1 MQIDGRKYSNTN
13 LLTCGG
19 AVGHLQHLYDNRD
32 LTFNEIE
39 DILTAAA
46 SGNLEKVSEKL
57 DGLNLVFSWDV
68 SGGILKVARSGGDIK
83 RGGMDSESLASKFA
97 GRGNL
102 TDAFNSAFKVLNGA
116 LSTLPDRVKEKV
128 FGPNANRWYSME
140 IIYTKN
146 PNVVNYDSNSIVFH
160 GWPVFKVEENGDV
173 QMTEDDAGGVDILTN
188 NIDRMQKAV
197 SSNDWKVMGPA
208 LVRMKK
214 LSDGSIL
221 QSTLLKIKAT
231 LDAVGLDGS
240 ATMRDFIKE
249 NIQADAE
256 SLGLPS
262 SVVDMLVQRCLAE
275 PGSPTLVQIR
285 KNADKSDHE
294 TINDFIKECPTRLKD
309 YVRPIELAINDFAVE
324 LLKGLKSTLI
334 DDTDAEVM
342 RLRSE
347 VEKAVS
353 MIQSSGDENAMTIL
367 NKQLEKLGSV
377 SDITSSVEGVVFIYK
392 GNAYKFTGSFASAS
406 QILGLFKYGRGGTKL
421 KMPSK

>member
-1 MQIDGRKYSNTN
+1 M
-13 LLTCGG
+13 GG

-46 SGNLEKVSEKL
+46 SGNLKKVSEKL

-128 FGPNANRWYSME
+128 FGPNANHWYSME

-197 SSNDWKVMGPA
+197 SSNDWKVRGPA

-221 QSTLLKIKAT
+221 QSTLLKIKAA

-262 SVVDMLVQRCLAE
+262 NVVDMLVQRCLAE

-294 TINDFIKECPTRLKD
+294 TINDFVKECPTRLKD
-309 YVRPIELAINDFAVE
+309 YVRPVELAINDFAVE

-347 VEKAVS
+347 VEKAVA

-377 SDITSSVEGVVFIYK
+377 SDITSPVEGVVFIYK
-392 GNAYKFTGSFASAS
+392 GNAYKFTGSFSAAN
-406 QILGLFKYGRGGTKL
+406 QILGIFRYRR
-421 KMPSK
+421 

>member
-1 MQIDGRKYSNTN
+1 M
-13 LLTCGG
+13 GG

-46 SGNLEKVSEKL
+46 SGNLKKVSEKL

-128 FGPNANRWYSME
+128 FGPNANHWYSME

-197 SSNDWKVMGPA
+197 SSNDWKVRGPA

-221 QSTLLKIKAT
+221 QSTLLKIKAA

-262 SVVDMLVQRCLAE
+262 NVVDMLVQRCLAE

-294 TINDFIKECPTRLKD
+294 TINNFVKECPTRLKD
-309 YVRPIELAINDFAVE
+309 YVRPVELAINDFAVE

-347 VEKAVS
+347 VEKAVA

-377 SDITSSVEGVVFIYK
+377 SDITSPVEGVVFIYK
-392 GNAYKFTGSFASAS
+392 GNAYKFTGSFSAAN
-406 QILGLFKYGRGGTKL
+406 QILGIFRYRR
-421 KMPSK
+421 

>member
-1 MQIDGRKYSNTN
+1 
-13 LLTCGG
+13 
-19 AVGHLQHLYDNRD
+19 
-32 LTFNEIE
+32 
-39 DILTAAA
+39 
-46 SGNLEKVSEKL
+46 
-57 DGLNLVFSWDV
+57 
-68 SGGILKVARSGGDIK
+68 
-83 RGGMDSESLASKFA
+83 
-97 GRGNL
+97 
-102 TDAFNSAFKVLNGA
+102 
-116 LSTLPDRVKEKV
+116 
-128 FGPNANRWYSME
+128 
-140 IIYTKN
+140 
-146 PNVVNYDSNSIVFH
+146 
-160 GWPVFKVEENGDV
+160 
-173 QMTEDDAGGVDILTN
+173 
-188 NIDRMQKAV
+188 MQKAV

-262 SVVDMLVQRCLAE
+262 NVVDMLVQRCLAE

-294 TINDFIKECPTRLKD
+294 TINDFVKECPTRLKD

-353 MIQSSGDENAMTIL
+353 
-367 NKQLEKLGSV
+367 
-377 SDITSSVEGVVFIYK
+377 TS
-392 GNAYKFTGSFASAS
+392 N
-406 QILGLFKYGRGGTKL
+406 
-421 KMPSK
+421 

>member
-1 MQIDGRKYSNTN
+1 M
-13 LLTCGG
+13 
-19 AVGHLQHLYDNRD
+19 
-32 LTFNEIE
+32 
-39 DILTAAA
+39 
-46 SGNLEKVSEKL
+46 
-57 DGLNLVFSWDV
+57 
-68 SGGILKVARSGGDIK
+68 
-83 RGGMDSESLASKFA
+83 
-97 GRGNL
+97 